1 MNNRSLQRVS
11 RRSVLGAGLFLGTSW
26 ALKSCNASAP
36 QGGATAPA
44 AGGGAAAGDVAGD
57 LVVASFP
64 GTTDSLFREAL
75 APVVAEKTG
84 VTISSQPLLA
94 FEQIARVKASPDAPP
109 FDVLMLDD
117 GQNAVALAEDLIQP
131 FPIDKSPNSKDVNP
145 AFLSDQG
152 FAPIFYAQGI
162 VLAYN
167 TDKVKTPPTSWE
179 VMLDPNLD
187 AQLGLVSLNSILG
200 TSFMVELAKVLG
212 GGEDNI
218 EPAFKAVAEMLP
230 RVNGVAANPGALL
243 TLFQQGEV
251 DIGPMWHN
259 DVLTLA
265 ERGVPVAI
273 AKLDS
278 GIAAARYSLN
288 IVKNPT
294 AGLDRAAAY
303 VDAMLSPEAQAK
315 VVGAPYFYIPSNT
328 TVEIPAQLTEALG
341 IQSIDDFIAMAHNLD
356 WPTINP
362 QRAEW
367 IERFNQTVQS

>member
-1 MNNRSLQRVS
+1 
-11 RRSVLGAGLFLGTSW
+11 
-26 ALKSCNASAP
+26 
-36 QGGATAPA
+36 
-44 AGGGAAAGDVAGD
+44 
-57 LVVASFP
+57 
-64 GTTDSLFREAL
+64 LFREAL
-75 APVVAEKTG
+75 APVVADKTG
-84 VTISSQPLLA
+84 VVISSQPLLA

-117 GQNAVALAEDLIQP
+117 GQNAIALAEDLVQP
-131 FPIDKSPNSKDVNP
+131 FPVDNSPNSQDVNP

-152 FAPIFYAQGI
+152 LAPIFYAQGI

-167 TDKVKTPPTSWE
+167 TERVQTPPTSWE

-200 TSFMVELAKVLG
+200 TSFMVELAKVRG

-218 EPAFKAVAEMLP
+218 EPAFEAVTEMLP

-251 DIGPMWHN
+251 DVAPMWHN

-288 IVKNPT
+288 IVKNPA
-294 AGLDRAAAY
+294 AGLERAVAY

-315 VVGAPYFYIPSNT
+315 VVGAPYFYIPANT
-328 TVEIPAQLTEALG
+328 TVEIPPQLMEALG
-341 IQSIDDFIAMAHNLD
+341 IQSIDDFLAMAHNLD

>member
-11 RRSVLGAGLFLGTSW
+11 RRSVLGAGLFLGASW
-26 ALKSCNASAP
+26 ALKGCDASAP
-36 QGGATAPA
+36 QGGTTATTA
-44 AGGGAAAGDVAGD
+44 AEGDVAGE
-57 LVVASFP
+57 LIVASFP

-75 APVVAEKTG
+75 APVVAEQTG
-84 VTISSQPLLA
+84 VIVSAQPLLA
-94 FEQIARVKASPDAPP
+94 FEQIARVQASPENPP
-109 FDVLMLDD
+109 FDVLLLDD
-117 GQNAVALAEDLIQP
+117 GQNAVAMAEDLLQP
-131 FPIDKSPNSKDVNP
+131 FPIDSSPNSSQVNP
-145 AFLSDQG
+145 GFLSDQG
-152 FAPIFYAQGI
+152 LAPVFYAQGI

-167 TDKVKTPPTSWE
+167 TERVQTPPTSWE
-179 VMLDPNLD
+179 VMLDPNLN

-212 GGEDNI
+212 GSEDNI
-218 EPAFKAVAEMLP
+218 EPAFEAVAEMLP

-251 DIGPMWHN
+251 DVAPMWHN

-265 ERGVPVAI
+265 ERGIPVAI
-273 AKLDS
+273 ANLES

-288 IVKNPT
+288 IVKNPV
-294 AGLDRAAAY
+294 AGLDRAVAY
-303 VDAMLSPEAQAK
+303 VDAMLSAAAQAQ
-315 VVGAPYFYIPSNT
+315 VVGAPYFYIPSNDT
-328 TVEIPAQLTEALG
+328 APFPPQLAETLG
-341 IQSIDDFIAMAHNLD
+341 IGSVSDFIAAAHNLD

>member
-11 RRSVLGAGLFLGTSW
+11 RRSVLGAGLFLGASW

-36 QGGATAPA
+36 QGGASAPA
-44 AGGGAAAGDVAGD
+44 AGGVAAEGGVAGD

-75 APVVAEKTG
+75 APVVAEQTG
-84 VTISSQPLLA
+84 VTISAQPLLA
-94 FEQIARVKASPDAPP
+94 FEQIARVKASPETPP
-109 FDVLMLDD
+109 FDVLILDD
-117 GQNAVALAEDLIQP
+117 GQNAIAVAEDLIQP
-131 FPIDKSPNSKDVNP
+131 FPVDRSPNSSDVNP
-145 AFLSDQG
+145 SFLSDQG
-152 FAPIFYAQGI
+152 LAPIFYAQGI

-167 TDKVKTPPTSWE
+167 TEKVKTPPTSWE

-200 TSFMVELAKVLG
+200 TSFMVELAKVRG

-218 EPAFKAVAEMLP
+218 EPAFEAVTEMLS

-251 DIGPMWHN
+251 DVAPMWHN

-265 ERGVPVAI
+265 ERGIPVGI
-273 AKLDS
+273 AKLES

-288 IVKNPT
+288 IVKNPS
-294 AGLDRAAAY
+294 AGLDRAVAY
-303 VDAMLSPEAQAK
+303 VNAMLSPEAQAK
-315 VVGAPYFYIPSNT
+315 VVGSPYFYIPSNG
-328 TVEIPAQLTEALG
+328 TVAFPPQLAETVG
-341 IQSIDDFIAMAHNLD
+341 IGSVDDFIGMAHNLD

-362 QRAEW
+362 QRAQW